1 VAGSYWRGGRWELLK
16 ETIEAGLKLK
26 TVKPSRLARINVDT
40 TVQEK
45 DALVAKEPAG
55 RTAI

>member
-1 VAGSYWRGGRWELLK
+1 LLK